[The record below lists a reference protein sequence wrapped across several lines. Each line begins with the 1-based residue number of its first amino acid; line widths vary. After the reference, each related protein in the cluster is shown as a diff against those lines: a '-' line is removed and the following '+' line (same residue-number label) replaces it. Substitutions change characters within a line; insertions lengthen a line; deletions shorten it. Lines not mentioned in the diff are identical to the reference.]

1 MNSCEELSQQC
12 NCLVET
18 SEIALMAILKGS
30 NYATL
35 LTCIIFCRY
44 CTHSKKQKTWSIKSC
59 FSITKKQWWVLHYQ
73 FNFIFIFLGKYF
85 EWVGYFGAS
94 IAKHKV
100 FLYLENQ
107 VSVYISDF
115 DGHLICKDN
124 NSEKKPKGPI

>member
-1 MNSCEELSQQC
+1 MLQYKKEAMTSCKVPIFSLY
-12 NCLVET
+12 
-18 SEIALMAILKGS
+18 LK
-30 NYATL
+30 
-35 LTCIIFCRY
+35 
-44 CTHSKKQKTWSIKSC
+44 K
-59 FSITKKQWWVLHYQ
+59 
-73 FNFIFIFLGKYF
+73 KYF